1 MPISAFNKKSKS
13 EVTYIVNKNRKFII
27 AGNITKKFAVV
38 LLSFSM
44 ILNVPPCISFASG
57 GNDAV
62 VLYVSPDGDK
72 NGDGSFD
79 NPYDSLMTAKNA
91 IRQIKSNRSD
101 TPITVYLRGGKYN
114 EGKVTFESADS
125 GTETAPITYKAYNDE
140 VPVFSGGVTL
150 DTSDFHAVSKADY
163 KRLPEGARDNVGV
176 VDLREKGINH
186 IEKYTGK
193 GLQNYQSISE
203 INEVPVSFYF
213 DDDEQSLA
221 RWPNGADEWASV
233 KSAPASSDRF
243 TADTGGRIYNWVG
256 SKDAVISAYFR
267 VDWAHNTVPVDS
279 IMPTK
284 DTIKFTGAVNSGL
297 PQNSILEGGRWAI
310 TNLLEELDTPGEYF
324 VDADRLKLYF
334 YPPYSTVGVDMQLA
348 VGESSLLSVTN
359 ARYISFDGITFEKNR
374 NTAAEID
381 NSSNIEFNSCKFSD
395 ISLRGIYMK
404 DCESVTVD
412 GCDFVNIGSVG
423 IDVNPANVEASAN
436 YNYSSLKPQNVVVNN
451 CDFYEISTKSTYS
464 GAVRLSGV
472 GNSVTRCRMHEC
484 KTGVIYFK
492 GNDHR
497 IIGNE
502 IYNVLKLAKDQG
514 AVYHGRQ
521 ITQRG
526 NEFAYNYFHDFRAQS
541 DRAGYATAIYFD
553 DLLGGNNVHHN
564 IFANAEESVS
574 FTGGSD
580 NKFDNNIVVSCDSAG
595 RFASGGYGSSSFKT
609 AYSNFVNL
617 QIPNVATIDDFKK
630 YANMNNLYFLDEW
643 PPFGLSIKSNLFYN
657 NKTRPT
663 LSDGARLFA
672 SEEDNLI
679 TYDTKYN
686 DIFVSPDDGDYGVRA
701 DAELPQGYEG
711 LKDISM
717 DKIGLYKS
725 ETRQETSAP
734 LGHFRQ
740 YLPVNHAD
748 GVDGGALLF
757 QWKNSLGA
765 DYYTIEIALDKNFE
779 NIVYSADVPFNYA
792 AVKDIENTGE
802 AYYWRAYAVSDG
814 YGCNVRLLSD
824 DGFMAFRTTV
834 DSNIDL
840 SALES
845 AIARC
850 DEFVGTMTEGSEPGN
865 FAVGAKAE
873 LEQISADAKEL
884 LTAKRVSQFTV
895 DETALTVDKAVTDA
909 ARTIT
914 RVYTDVADIMDGNW
928 TTASGKLA
936 VDKTADGLHIANSD
950 EVNMSVATCDDKAV
964 TKDALLSFEI
974 RCDTDEK
981 RVNAWK
987 GIALCDKDSAGK
999 LIWSGGMKG
1008 YLLVIKPTQ
1017 LELQRW
1023 LATGN
1028 KVVDIADNPFING
1041 EMNKVS
1047 FGILSF
1053 TGGQRV
1059 ILEVNGKTV
1068 FDYVNTESIV
1078 EDDLYFSLYDT
1089 MYNKLMENS
1098 GVTLKNRIA
1107 PESVI
1112 SYVSLEPEHT
1122 DASHLEGVIK
1132 SASGE
1137 AQLTV
1142 ANGQKISTERLDGIK
1157 TLDFSVKPDL
1167 SGGEQGI
1174 IFADNGDSRY
1184 KLSFISGRVSLE
1196 KEVGKGRITLFGA
1209 KSDSVKNGEWND
1221 VSITRRNYSDT
1232 VDITIVINGRT
1243 VVDCTDEYPIEQ
1255 RGGFGAYSLGEREI
1269 SVRAR

>member
-1 MPISAFNKKSKS
+1 M
-13 EVTYIVNKNRKFII
+13 NKNRKFII

-57 GNDAV
+57 GNDGV

-79 NPYDSLMTAKNA
+79 NPYDSLRAAKKA
-91 IRQIKSNRSD
+91 VRQIKSKRSD

-125 GTETAPITYKAYNDE
+125 GTETATITYKAYNGE

-150 DTSDFHAVSKADY
+150 ATSDFHAVSKADY

-221 RWPNGADEWASV
+221 RWPNGAEEWASV

-243 TADTGGRIYNWVG
+243 TADTGGRIYNWVNAE
-256 SKDAVISAYFR
+256 DAVISAYFR

-284 DTIKFTGAVNSGL
+284 DTIKFTGVVNTGL
-297 PQNSILEGGRWAI
+297 TQNSILAGGRWAI

-348 VGESSLLSVTN
+348 VGETN
-359 ARYISFDGITFEKNR
+359 LMSITGAEYISFDGITFEKNR
-374 NTAAEID
+374 NTAVEID
-381 NSSNIEFNSCKFSD
+381 NSSNIEFNSCKFGD
-395 ISLRGIYMK
+395 ISLRGIYMNG
-404 DCESVTVD
+404 CESVTVD

-423 IDVNPANVEASAN
+423 VDVNPLNTDSNATQT
-436 YNYSSLKPQNVVVNN
+436 YSSLKPQNVAVNN
-451 CDFYEISTKSTYS
+451 CDFYGISTKSTYS

-472 GNSVTRCRMHEC
+472 GNSVTRCRMHEG

-492 GNDHR
+492 GNDHK

-514 AVYHGRQ
+514 AVYNGRQ

-574 FTGGSD
+574 YTGGSD
-580 NKFDNNIVVSCDSAG
+580 NKFDNNIVVACDSAG

-609 AYSNFVNL
+609 AYRDFVNQ

-630 YANMNNLYFLDEW
+630 YANLNSLYFLDEW

-657 NKTRPT
+657 NKARPT
-663 LSDGARLFA
+663 LSDGARMFA
-672 SEEDNLI
+672 SEDDNLI

-701 DAELPQGYEG
+701 DAELPQGYEE
-711 LKDISM
+711 LKNISM
-717 DKIGLYKS
+717 DKIGLYES
-725 ETRQETSAP
+725 ETRQATASP

-765 DYYTIEIALDKNFE
+765 DYYTIEIALDKDFE

-792 AVKDIENTGE
+792 AVKDIKNTGE
-802 AYYWRAYAVSDG
+802 VYYWRVYAVSDG
-814 YGCNVRLLSD
+814 YGCRERLLAD
-824 DGFMAFRTTV
+824 NEYMAFKTTA

-865 FAVGAKAE
+865 FAVGTKAE
-873 LEQISADAKEL
+873 LEQINASAKEL
-884 LTAKRVSQFTV
+884 LTAKRKSQFAA
-895 DETALTVDKAVTDA
+895 DEAALTIDKAVTDA
-909 ARTIT
+909 AKTIT
-914 RVYTDVADIMDGNW
+914 RVYTDVADIMDGSW
-928 TTASGKLA
+928 MTASDKLA
-936 VDKTADGLHIANSD
+936 VAKSADDIHIANSD
-950 EVNMSVATCDDKAV
+950 DVNMSVATCDGKAI

-974 RCDTDEK
+974 SCDTDEK
-981 RVNAWK
+981 RANTWK
-987 GIALCDKDSAGK
+987 GIALCDKNSAGK
-999 LIWSGGMKG
+999 LIWSGGKKG

-1017 LELQRW
+1017 LELQLW
-1023 LATGN
+1023 YGDGN
-1028 KVVDIADNPFING
+1028 KVVDTADNPFING
-1041 EMNKVS
+1041 EMNEVS

-1053 TGGQRV
+1053 SGGQRI

-1068 FDYVNTESIV
+1068 FDYVNTEGIV

-1089 MYNKLMENS
+1089 MYNKAAENS
-1098 GVTLKNRIA
+1098 GVTMKNRTA
-1107 PESVI
+1107 PESVV

-1122 DASHLEGVIK
+1122 DAAQLESVIK
-1132 SASGE
+1132 SASGQ
-1137 AQLTV
+1137 ALLTV
-1142 ANGQKISTERLDGIK
+1142 NNGQKISSEKLDGIK
-1157 TLDFSVKPDL
+1157 TVDFSVKPDL

-1174 IFADNGDSRY
+1174 IFADSNGSRY
-1184 KLSFISGRVSLE
+1184 KLSLRSGRVSLE
-1196 KEVGKGRITLFGA
+1196 KEVGDRRITLFGT
-1209 KSDSVKNGEWND
+1209 KTDTVKNGEWND
-1221 VSITRRNYSDT
+1221 VSITRKNYADT
-1232 VDITIVINGRT
+1232 VDITIVINGRA

-1255 RGGFGAYSLGEREI
+1255 RGRFGAYSLGEREI